1 MIYVTSWGQTKNND
15 IINVTFG
22 KTKTINN
29 QSIILCNG
37 GGFSSNQIKKT
48 FVGTKNISN
57 EDQSPKML
65 S

>member
-1 MIYVTSWGQTKNND
+1 MYVTSWGQTKNND
-15 IINVTFG
+15 VINVTFG
-22 KTKTINN
+22 KPKIVNT

-37 GGFSSNQIKKT
+37 GGFFSNQIKKT
-48 FVGTKNISN
+48 SIGTNNISN